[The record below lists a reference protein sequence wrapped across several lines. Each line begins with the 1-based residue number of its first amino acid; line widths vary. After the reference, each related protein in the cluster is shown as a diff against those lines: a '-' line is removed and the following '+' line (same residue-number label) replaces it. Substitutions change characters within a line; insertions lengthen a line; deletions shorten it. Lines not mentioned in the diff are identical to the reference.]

1 LLGNVLILG
10 TARPL
15 AVLHKFSPND
25 AVWRRSLRRSFSTHG
40 KQQAHPTDMQAQLG
54 HSNIRTTLN
63 IYTQTLD
70 AEVLHMAN
78 EVTNRLLQLG
88 KESGAIQ

>member
-1 LLGNVLILG
+1 
-10 TARPL
+10 
-15 AVLHKFSPND
+15 
-25 AVWRRSLRRSFSTHG
+25 
-40 KQQAHPTDMQAQLG
+40 MQAQLG
-54 HSNIRTTLN
+54 HSDIRTTLN

-88 KESGAIQ
+88 KEAESGSIQ